1 MSRPLLA
8 ANNLVAL
15 RHCEWRLEVEQVCH
29 VRVPAVERQPA
40 PLWVV
45 AEVHAALALVKVA
58 AGCVLISRMR
68 GIKALHA
75 LANAHAG
82 TKPVAAL
89 IEWLSLPSPGEASWD
104 WGVFA
109 TVVVTLLVLRLGVL
123 H

>member
-1 MSRPLLA
+1 
-8 ANNLVAL
+8 
-15 RHCEWRLEVEQVCH
+15 
-29 VRVPAVERQPA
+29 
-40 PLWVV
+40 
-45 AEVHAALALVKVA
+45 
-58 AGCVLISRMR
+58 MR